1 MEDLYWND
9 DVNWH
14 LKTQNNLS
22 SCIGFPLV
30 SSRATSKSK
39 FYIQLHSSHC
49 YWQTRFV
56 VSQKLLTDDFFFQF
70 MVIWGNYFWSLFPTA
85 DIKTPAKT
93 GANFGCIRWWAPF
106 PHHHQLL
113 MSIAYQCTEV
123 SRAPLIYFQQNKFPK
138 FWTTKWS
145 KERTWLHSFGRWCCW
160 SYAI

>member
-1 MEDLYWND
+1 M
-9 DVNWH
+9 
-14 LKTQNNLS
+14 
-22 SCIGFPLV
+22 GFQH
-30 SSRATSKSK
+30 RNFKIKSP
-39 FYIQLHSSHC
+39 IQLHSSHC

-113 MSIAYQCTEV
+113 MSIAYQCTRYRPWFFYQVGIKPRKHLWEINILSLNNV
-123 SRAPLIYFQQNKFPK
+123 IIKPTKIMNIADKN
-138 FWTTKWS
+138 WT
-145 KERTWLHSFGRWCCW
+145 HF
-160 SYAI
+160 